1 VISVIVVTHGEFG
14 AYLIEAAE
22 GIVGRQSRGVRSI
35 ATSSRLSVP
44 EIRAKLEKALNELD
58 GPDGTLVLTDI
69 PGGTPN
75 NLAFPLVKDR
85 PRVELVSGVNLYML
99 VSAFGHRDRL
109 DLPRLTEKVVA
120 DGQRSIRDVRAM
132 FLSAAGAR

>member
-1 VISVIVVTHGEFG
+1 MISVIVVTHGEFG

-99 VSAFGHRDRL
+99 VSAFGHRDLL

-132 FLSAAGAR
+132 FLSVTGAR